1 MLFINILFFYSFIS
15 LILCSNERKLIF
27 VYSHFTSGASAPS
40 LNNDNNKD
48 IFGTEWMNPGELTNI
63 GERMHYILG
72 MYNKERY
79 IKNNTLLNEN
89 FDPHEIYIVTF
100 DWNRTVESVLAQI
113 NGMFPLGT
121 GKEIEENQKK
131 YAIPPIKSINMSLEL
146 QDNISSLNNT
156 SFSLPQ
162 QQNIIPIH
170 FHPSID
176 CSSTMDKYIEKN
188 KKEDNQI
195 KKTLND
201 MKEKYDQKLKNF
213 FDDIKSKYE
222 FTFEGY
228 EDICG
233 PFIFNIINVKDL
245 SILETKYSI
254 NLNEFFQ
261 DCKNFLNISLF
272 NKDFGDKERKFLNF
286 HTSHY
291 IENILLYAQNAINQD
306 KIGKLTNNYNNP
318 KMLLFSGHDG
328 TLGSLELKLKDTFH
342 FEKLIYPLFASSLNI
357 ELYKKN
363 NLEKNDSKDSDY
375 EIEIYFDGEYLVTVQ
390 YDEFKQNLSK
400 NLLSENEIESFCNLK
415 PYLDR
420 KKIKKFKN
428 LSVTFIVFTIILII
442 IVIILIGII
451 IYTKKINN
459 DKSTFSKLLN
469 EN

>member
-79 IKNNTLLNEN
+79 IKNNTLLNAN

-131 YAIPPIKSINMSLEL
+131 YAVPPVKSNNMSLEL

-156 SFSLPQ
+156 NFTLPQ

-170 FHPSID
+170 FHSSID

-195 KKTLND
+195 KNIIKN
-201 MKEKYDQKLKNF
+201 MKEKYDEKLKKY
-213 FDDIKSKYE
+213 FDDIKSQYD
-222 FTFEGY
+222 FSFEGY

-233 PFIFNIINVKDL
+233 PLIFNIINVRDL
-245 SILETKYSI
+245 SNLEANYSI
-254 NLNEFFQ
+254 NLKEFFQ

-291 IENILLYAQNAINQD
+291 IKAILYYADNAIKQD
-306 KIGKLTNNYNNP
+306 KISKLTNNYNNP

-363 NLEKNDSKDSDY
+363 NLKKNDLIDSDY

-390 YDEFKQNLSK
+390 YDEFKKKLLK
-400 NLLSENEIESFCNLK
+400 NVLSENEIESFCNLK

-420 KKIKKFKN
+420 EKIKKFKN
-428 LSVTFIVFTIILII
+428 LAFTFIVITIIII
-442 IVIILIGII
+442 IVAIILGVLY
-451 IYTKKINN
+451 IYTKKKVN
-459 DKSTFSKLLN
+459 DKSDFSKLLN